1 MGWDGVYAGHPT
13 HFFSADTPSHT
24 FFFPADIPSHTFFVP
39 ADLWQARWDGVYAG
53 HAVASGRAQT
63 KLEHQLN

>member
-1 MGWDGVYAGHPT
+1 MGWDGVYAGHPAHFFPPLTLHPT
-13 HFFSADTPSHT
+13 HFF
-24 FFFPADIPSHTFFVP
+24 FP

-53 HAVASGRAQT
+53 HALASGLAQT